1 MYRKV
6 QHTMKILS
14 ALAILLLTIVM
25 LYFEKKLAKKKK
37 EKGVAAGITIAA
49 SILALTLLFMPT
61 LPGPTQLVNLLF
73 GGMDKIL
80 K

>member
-1 MYRKV
+1 
-6 QHTMKILS
+6 MKLLS
-14 ALAILLLTIVM
+14 ALAILLITIAM
-25 LYFEKKLAKKKK
+25 LYFEGQQAKQKK

-73 GGMDKIL
+73 GSMDKIL